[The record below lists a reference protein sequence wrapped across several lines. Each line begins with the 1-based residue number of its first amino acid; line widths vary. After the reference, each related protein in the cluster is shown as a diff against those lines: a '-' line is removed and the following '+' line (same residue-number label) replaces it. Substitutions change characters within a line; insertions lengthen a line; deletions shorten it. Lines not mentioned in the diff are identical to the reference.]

1 MAEVEKMLKEMK
13 ERDFLSQKGVAEHE
27 HEKAQKLLPRMK
39 SKLYSKWESNQDLV
53 KSIKDLLAQYSLE
66 LMDLRDAVNEA
77 VNKTRQT
84 EDLNSL
90 NRNNLEEIQQ
100 KSKELQ
106 KQYGVVQDT
115 LQMAEDSL
123 VQVLDL
129 LQIIKNAKE
138 ENKMLAARLDGA
150 RYPLTERVKKFSPAS
165 CKIPVEEAE
174 EHGCYSET
182 WARDGSD
189 AFLTCWKE
197 VAGAG

>member
-1 MAEVEKMLKEMK
+1 MAFPADLVHQMDKLGTADTSMASSEEFWQKMAEVEKMLKEMK
-13 ERDFLSQKGVAEHE
+13 ERDFFSQKGVAERE
-27 HEKAQKLLPRMK
+27 HEKAQKLLPRVK

-53 KSIKDLLAQYSLE
+53 KSIKDLLAQYSSE

-90 NRNNLEEIQQ
+90 NRNNLEEIQR

-123 VQVLDL
+123 VQISDL
-129 LQIIKNAKE
+129 LQIIENVKE
-138 ENKMLAARLDGA
+138 ENETLATRLDGA
-150 RYPLTERVKKFSPAS
+150 RYPDRAGEEVFS
-165 CKIPVEEAE
+165 
-174 EHGCYSET
+174 
-182 WARDGSD
+182 RQQ
-189 AFLTCWKE
+189 
-197 VAGAG
+197 

>member
-13 ERDFLSQKGVAEHE
+13 ERDFFSQKGVAERE
-27 HEKAQKLLPRMK
+27 HEKAQKLLPRVK

-53 KSIKDLLAQYSLE
+53 KSIKDLLAQYSSE

-90 NRNNLEEIQQ
+90 NRNNLEEIQR

-123 VQVLDL
+123 VQISDL
-129 LQIIKNAKE
+129 LQIIENVKE
-138 ENKMLAARLDGA
+138 ENETLATRLDGA
-150 RYPLTERVKKFSPAS
+150 RYPDRAGEEVFS
-165 CKIPVEEAE
+165 
-174 EHGCYSET
+174 
-182 WARDGSD
+182 RQQ
-189 AFLTCWKE
+189 
-197 VAGAG
+197 